1 MRLYPARY
9 QAAAEI
15 LDVHRELTAGLPWA
29 ARVRADADLVAHAVR
44 VRLRLDSASAG
55 GRFFELAAPFA
66 LAVAAAYGGICLM
79 RWYAGVAISPGS
91 TWSQLR
97 TLDLALG
104 LNVVFP
110 LLMCTGGII
119 ALLNYWRTGTL
130 LAVVGLLGFAAQ
142 WTITP
147 GLYGDGPFEAIAAV
161 LTVVV
166 VLACPPDRRG
176 NRQRAVVAGAMAAAA
191 WFPSALVLTR
201 GFVVST
207 DYGAWPLLA
216 LILTGLIC
224 YARPS
229 RLPALAAMAAAA
241 PLFLA
246 YAAIPYSPFE

>member
-1 MRLYPARY
+1 MRLYPPSYR
-9 QAAAEI
+9 AAAEI
-15 LDVHRELTAGLPWA
+15 LDVHREMTVGLPWP
-29 ARVRADADLVAHAVR
+29 ARVRADADLLAHALR
-44 VRLRLDSASAG
+44 VRLKLDSASAG

-79 RWYAGVAISPGS
+79 GWYAGVAISPGS
-91 TWSQLR
+91 TWNHLK

-104 LNVVFP
+104 LNVLFP
-110 LLMCTGGII
+110 LLMCIGGIV
-119 ALLNYWRTGTL
+119 ALLKYWRVGVALT
-130 LAVVGLLGFAAQ
+130 VVGLLGFALQ
-142 WTITP
+142 WTVNP

-166 VLACPPDRRG
+166 ILACPPDRRG
-176 NRQRAVVAGAMAAAA
+176 DRKRAAVAGAMAAVA

-216 LILTGLIC
+216 LTLTGLAF

-229 RLPALAAMAAAA
+229 GIRTLAAMAAAA
-241 PLFLA
+241 PLFVA
-246 YAAIPYSPFE
+246 YAVISL